1 MIELKNETFGG
12 TYPYKPNY
20 FETGDFRM
28 HYVDEGHGE
37 PVVLVHGDPT
47 WGYMYREFIPELS
60 KNHRCIVP
68 DHMGMGKSEVPEH
81 PYPYRLSHHIANLEK
96 LLLSLEL
103 KDITLVLHDWGGP
116 VGMGFAVR
124 HPALIKR
131 LVIMNTWA
139 FAKWPGGALP
149 KLLQI
154 IRSDRGE
161 SFVLEKNG
169 YVKRAFTGTVNYP
182 EKITTGVLNAYLAPF
197 PNPGS
202 RKAILCWTRDI
213 TITEEDPSFGDMAHI
228 ESRLPLFSGVPVLL
242 IWGMRDPVLPPSVLN
257 KWRGVYPNALVC
269 EIEDASHFLQE
280 DAPERVISAIS
291 RFIHD

>member
-1 MIELKNETFGG
+1 
-12 TYPYKPNY
+12 
-20 FETGDFRM
+20 
-28 HYVDEGHGE
+28 
-37 PVVLVHGDPT
+37 VLVHGDPT
-47 WGYMYREFIPELS
+47 WGYMYREFLPELS

-139 FAKWPGGALP
+139 FAEWPGGALP

-182 EKITTGVLNAYLAPF
+182 GKVTTGVLDAYLAPF
-197 PNPGS
+197 PDPGS
-202 RKAILCWTRDI
+202 RKALLCWTRDI
-213 TITEEDPSFGDMAHI
+213 TFTEEDPSFGDMAHI
-228 ESRLPLFSGVPVLL
+228 GRSLPLFSEIPVLL
-242 IWGMRDPVLPPSVLN
+242 IWGMRDPILPPSVLDI
-257 KWRGVYPNALVC
+257 WRGVYPHSEVYT
-269 EIEDASHFLQE
+269 IEDASHFLQE

-291 RFIHD
+291 RFICE